1 MSAPALK
8 FKPIA
13 LAVAFAFP
21 SFAFAAAGRIDFAVG
36 DVKALAPDGR
46 TRPLAKGDEFNSGE
60 TIETG
65 DGRVWLRFTDGAQV
79 SLQPQ
84 SQYRIDNYRFNG
96 QADGEERGFFNL
108 LKGGLRTITGWVGRT
123 NRKNY
128 QVTTAVATIG
138 IRGTEF
144 SIVYG
149 NSITVTTAEG
159 EVEVCNTAGCL
170 DLSAGE
176 SGYVSSIDSKPI
188 LIEKKA
194 DLPPTP
200 PLPDPTFSVANGTN
214 ASGGAAIIGGVNGS
228 LAGVYSP
235 GTTFTADGV
244 ESFAGNALSNITLDA
259 THFAANTGTIT
270 NAGSDGVIGWGHWS
284 TGNWA
289 NGGAAQALTDVH
301 YIVGV
306 RTTAADMGALTGTV
320 NFNLLGATAPTIS
333 GPRAIG
339 TVSSGSLTADFSGHT
354 ASFTLGFT
362 GGDSFQ
368 SSVAATINGASFA
381 GTLTGAGGSISGNY
395 TGMFVGANAA
405 RAGLSYSATYND
417 IIAGTST
424 TWWGTAA
431 FSR

>member
-21 SFAFAAAGRIDFAVG
+21 TFAFAAAGRIDFAVG

-46 TRPLAKGDEFNSGE
+46 TRPLAKGDEFDSGD
-60 TIETG
+60 TITTG

-149 NSITVTTAEG
+149 NSITVSTGEG
-159 EVEVCNTAGCL
+159 AVEICNSAGCL
-170 DLSAGE
+170 TLSAGE
-176 SGYVSSIDSKPI
+176 SGYVANQDTKPV
-188 LIEKKA
+188 LVTAKA
-194 DLPPTP
+194 DLPPP
-200 PLPDPTFSVANGTN
+200 PTLPDPTFSVANNTN
-214 ASGGAAIIGGVNGS
+214 SSGGAAILGGINSS
-228 LAGVYSP
+228 LVGVFNP
-235 GTTFTADGV
+235 GTTFTVDGAA
-244 ESFAGNALSNITLDA
+244 SFAGSALNNITLDA

-270 NAGSDGVIGWGHWS
+270 NAGGDGVISWGHWS

-289 NGGAAQALTDVH
+289 NGAAVQPLTDVH

-306 RTTAADMGALTGTV
+306 RTPSADLVGTV
-320 NFNLLGATAPTIS
+320 NFPTLVGATTPTVVGAAP
-333 GPRAIG
+333 IG
-339 TVSSGSLTADFSGHT
+339 TVTSGSLTAI
-354 ASFTLGFT
+354 FT
-362 GGDSFQ
+362 GGTPQVSF
-368 SSVAATINGASFA
+368 SLNYS
-381 GTLTGAGGSISGNY
+381 GGYSISG
-395 TGMFVGANAA
+395 TGTPNLANASFSGTTNCVAGCPSGGTGTFTGIVVGTNAA
-405 RAGLSYSATYND
+405 RAGLSYSASDVVT
-417 IIAGTST
+417 GT
-424 TWWGTAA
+424 TWWGAA
-431 FSR
+431 GFSR